1 MRFVDTNVLLYAVSS
16 LPEDA
21 SKRRRARELLRERD
35 LAVSV
40 QVFQE
45 FYHQATRPTRP
56 GRLSDG
62 DAVAFLGTLLEFPV
76 QDVTL
81 AIFRDAVAMSRRF
94 KLSHWDGA
102 VLASA
107 RACGCDVVYSEDLS
121 DQQDYVG
128 LRVINPF
135 LEPARRT

>member
-81 AIFRDAVAMSRRF
+81 ALFRDAVAMSRRSSCPIGTE
-94 KLSHWDGA
+94 LSLPRHA
-102 VLASA
+102 
-107 RACGCDVVYSEDLS
+107 
-121 DQQDYVG
+121 
-128 LRVINPF
+128 
-135 LEPARRT
+135 PAAATWCTRRT